1 MKRHTT
7 ITYIATLVLATFACA
22 LPQVAQA
29 QSLGDLLKDRIKRTM
44 TEEVENKA
52 DQATRK
58 VVRCAL
64 GDEQCIRAAKK
75 KGAKVETYEPEQT
88 TVDDVVPNTDALPSS
103 ETPPSSETAGATP
116 APAATPT
123 VHALPADIKP
133 VPSGPAVPLAKM
145 QASCDV
151 NAVGRTKAA
160 RKDPAFNLGL
170 PGAAAVL
177 AKIKPVFASFAPN
190 GFETE
195 ASVSQPVDVTALQP
209 AYMRPWVYAVG
220 SQPYGCHSNGK
231 FFKDTHYGFHAFIN
245 VNYSMGE
252 GPFALPHDFDPNS
265 ENGDGTSQDARL
277 GFYRLRG
284 DWLGNGLPQAANGFF
299 HIEGHTP
306 GEYTDTYWFTRGG
319 QVPFAYV
326 TRREFLRKQI
336 DILQIGLADESRKL
350 ERSYTAAGLQP
361 NRAKIDQM
369 LDYGYRKPIA
379 NYQKLLK
386 QPVSWLQQKAILSPS
401 ASAADASYEIL
412 DESKVDSR
420 VLVPIKPDPNYL
432 DDSKAPGE
440 PQYIVI
446 YMKNSHRRGEYYQ
459 LRDLIEQN
467 AEVFKALVK

>member
-1 MKRHTT
+1 MNRHTT
-7 ITYIATLVLATFACA
+7 IASIATLVLATLACA
-22 LPQVAQA
+22 VPHVAEA
-29 QSLGDLLKDRIKRTM
+29 QSLGDLLKDRIKRTA

-52 DQATRK
+52 DQAARK

-75 KGAKVETYEPEQT
+75 KGAKVETYEPENT
-88 TVDDVVPNTDALPSS
+88 ATDDVVPHTDA
-103 ETPPSSETAGATP
+103 TPGSAMTDAAP
-116 APAATPT
+116 AQAATPT

-151 NAVGRTKAA
+151 NAVGRTRAA
-160 RKDPAFNLGL
+160 RKDPAFNPGL

-177 AKIKPVFASFAPN
+177 AKIKPVFAGFAPN

-195 ASVSQPVDVTALQP
+195 ASGSLPVDVTALQP

-220 SQPYGCHSNGK
+220 SLPYGCHSNGK

-252 GPFALPHDFDPNS
+252 GPFSLPPDFDPNS
-265 ENGDGTSQDARL
+265 ENGDGTSQDAKL
-277 GFYRLRG
+277 GFFRLRS
-284 DWLGNGLPQAANGFF
+284 DWLANGLPRATNGYF
-299 HIEGHTP
+299 HIP
-306 GEYTDTYWFTRGG
+306 GEYTDSYWFTRGG
-319 QVPFAYV
+319 QLPFAYV
-326 TRREFLRKQI
+326 TRGEFLRKQI
-336 DILQIGLADESRKL
+336 DILQVGLADEQRRQESA
-350 ERSYTAAGLQP
+350 YTAAGQQP
-361 NRAKIDQM
+361 NRARIDPI
-369 LDYGYRKPIA
+369 LDYSYRKPIA
-379 NYQKLLK
+379 NYQKLLTM
-386 QPVSWLQQKAILSPS
+386 PVSWLQQKAILSPS

-412 DESKVDSR
+412 DESKIDSR
-420 VLVPIKPDPNYL
+420 VLVPIKPDPDYL
-432 DDSKAPGE
+432 DKSKAPGE